1 VAATRAVPQR
11 SAVASEERRGI
22 VVCGGLSAD
31 RVEQPTAEKKPVP
44 ADTGLV
50 IVSIAL
56 LVARAVR
63 YLGGETLGAK
73 SG

>member
-1 VAATRAVPQR
+1 MDRLRAAHFGKLR
-11 SAVASEERRGI
+11 STDNV
-22 VVCGGLSAD
+22 
-31 RVEQPTAEKKPVP
+31 PVP
-44 ADTGLV
+44 ADTELE

-73 SG
+73 SE